1 MSGSDERSLRLQDG
15 RTVYILNPVPRVS
28 DDRIEETRRRIL
40 DGARRTFASH
50 GYRAATVKV
59 LEQEIGLSRGAIFH
73 HFPDKDALFL
83 ALAAEDAAE
92 LATVVA
98 EHGLVQVMAELPGR
112 DPGWLGVQLEVA
124 NRLRTDP
131 GFRSAW
137 QQRLDVVTATTCARL
152 RRGQANGT
160 VRDDISPETLAAFLQ
175 LLHDGLVLHLARG
188 SQDREPH
195 FDAPAIIAL
204 AEGAVRRVQPV
215 GKTAPAKGDLQ

>member
-1 MSGSDERSLRLQDG
+1 M
-15 RTVYILNPVPRVS
+15 PRVS

-40 DGARRTFASH
+40 DGARRAFAAN
-50 GYRAATVKV
+50 GYGGATVRV

-98 EHGLVQVMAELPGR
+98 EHGLVQVMHDLPRR

-124 NRLRTDP
+124 TRLRTDP
-131 GFRSAW
+131 DFRAAW

-160 VRDDISPETLAAFLQ
+160 IRDDVSAPTLAGFLQ
-175 LLHDGLVLHLARG
+175 LVHDGLVLHLARG
-188 SQDREPH
+188 SREGEPG
-195 FDAPAIIAL
+195 FDAKAIIAL
-204 AEGAVRRVQPV
+204 AEGAVRRAQPM
-215 GKTAPAKGDLQ
+215 GKTASAKGDPQ